1 MQDKMNQ
8 ARGRAQ
14 SYVMENK
21 TTIVATLEKAER
33 AANQQTGG
41 RYREQL
47 GKARRKA
54 EQLVDRLQQPPN

>member
-1 MQDKMNQ
+1 
-8 ARGRAQ
+8 
-14 SYVMENK
+14 VENK
-21 TTIVATLEKAER
+21 ITIVATLEKAER